1 MGKRNFSAFLAVVI
15 LICFFTFFTIPWS
28 LAGDQPGDEPGFYYT
43 IQKGDTMW
51 DLSQR
56 FYNSQWSWPGLWEMN
71 DDIKNPHWIYPGK
84 KIRIFLNDTLAEQPL
99 PPSLSAPATHKEAGK
114 APAITPFFSYPP
126 MDSVGFIRKKTIP
139 PLGKILRSQ
148 SNTVMMATGETLY
161 IKPMGATPMVKGN
174 DYRIITTEPV
184 ERRYDREW
192 FSGVKHTVLGIITVT
207 EDHGNYLTAV
217 ITRSFGHA
225 VKGDLIAPFEK
236 SPTRIKITESS
247 EMIGSRILCSEK
259 NDVILSSHK
268 IAFINQG
275 SDHGITPGQIYTVFE
290 DMERFPKPDHRIR
303 IKDLGIG
310 KVIVLHTE
318 KIAST
323 VLVLS
328 SNNEFG
334 QGALVN

>member
-1 MGKRNFSAFLAVVI
+1 MDKRNFSAFLAVVT
-15 LICFFTFFTIPWS
+15 LICFFTFFTRSWT
-28 LAGDQPGDEPGFYYT
+28 LAGDEPGDEPGFYYT
-43 IQKGDTMW
+43 IQKGDTLW

-56 FYNSQWSWPGLWEMN
+56 FYNDQWTWPGLWEMN
-71 DDIKNPHWIYPGK
+71 NDIKNPHWIYPGK
-84 KIRIFLNDTLAEQPL
+84 KIRIFLTDTLAEQPTPPIL
-99 PPSLSAPATHKEAGK
+99 PAPAPHKEAEK
-114 APAITPFFSYPP
+114 APAITPFFSYPS
-126 MDSVGFIRKKTIP
+126 MDSVGFIRKKTIA
-139 PLGKILRSQ
+139 PLGKILRSR

-174 DYRIITTEPV
+174 AYRIITTEPV
-184 ERRYDREW
+184 ERRYGRER

-207 EDHGNYLTAV
+207 EDHGTYLTAV
-217 ITRSFGHA
+217 ITKSFDHA
-225 VKGDLIAPFEK
+225 VKGNLIAPVEK
-236 SPTRIKITESS
+236 SPTRIEITDSR
-247 EMIGSRILCSEK
+247 EMIGSRILCSAN
-259 NDVILSSHK
+259 NDVILSPHK

-290 DMERFPKPDHRIR
+290 DMGQFPKPDHRIR

-310 KVIVLHTE
+310 KIIVLHTE

-328 SNNEFG
+328 STNEFA